1 MTARTFLAAADT
13 GSFAAAAQRINA
25 SPPTVTERIKQL
37 EHHLRVRLF
46 ERDRRGCRLT
56 AEGKRFVDPARKMV
70 RAWDEGREHVA
81 LPAKYSQ
88 SVRIGGQHALWPN
101 VLIPW
106 LDTIRGA
113 RPGLA
118 IRAFSAAPTQLN
130 RDLER
135 GNLDI
140 AFLYEPLVA
149 KGLRMQRLV
158 VDRLILV
165 TADPARPWRDNFTRL
180 DWGRSVSAQLG
191 ALIGDLPNPGL
202 ELDLG
207 IASLDWLMSVG
218 ASGFVPEQLAQ
229 HAIDNGRLVAIA
241 DTPTLEFS
249 PYVCW
254 RGSLQK
260 DLTDFLVREAKA
272 QVDRSRAPR
281 ATSIPLSPEESL
293 R

>member
-1 MTARTFLAAADT
+1 MDVVTARTFLAAADT
-13 GSFAAAAQRINA
+13 GSFAAAAQRVNA

-37 EHHLRVRLF
+37 EHQLRVRLF
-46 ERDRRGCRLT
+46 ERGRRGCRLT
-56 AEGKRFVDPARKMV
+56 AEGKMFVDPARKMV

-81 LPAKYSQ
+81 LPAKFSH

-101 VLIPW
+101 VLVPW
-106 LDTIRGA
+106 LDSVRKA
-113 RPGLA
+113 RPNLA
-118 IRAFSAAPTQLN
+118 IRAFSAAPAQLN

-165 TADPARPWRDNFTRL
+165 TADPGRDWRDNFARL
-180 DWGRSVSAQLG
+180 DWGRSISDQLG
-191 ALIGDLPNPGL
+191 ALIGELPNPGL

-207 IASLDWLMSVG
+207 IASLDWLMSIG

-229 HAIDNGRLVAIA
+229 HAIDTGRLVAIPG
-241 DTPTLEFS
+241 TPTLEFS

-254 RGSLQK
+254 RGSLQR
-260 DLTDFLVREAKA
+260 DLTDFLVGEAKA
-272 QVDRSRAPR
+272 QVDRTRAPR
-281 ATSIPLSPEESL
+281 LTALT
-293 R
+293 